1 MRLREKLKTRLY
13 EKDFVTKK
21 AWWGEGETILTNE
34 TIKAKPIIV
43 RKALAIEHVMK
54 NMPIELMEYELIVGN
69 PTMSSIGFGKIF
81 PEFALPEEEE
91 EAKKY
96 GFSSMST
103 FGHVP
108 IRYDRVV
115 EQGLSGVRKDVLYYQ
130 KQMRETDFSQEK
142 EDFYQS
148 LLICLDAI
156 KLLADRY
163 VCLLED
169 AAHLESDT
177 QRKEELLEMAKVCR
191 NVPENPARSFHE
203 ALQSTYFIYTVFQS
217 CAEWIPIGRPDQY
230 LYPYYEKDINEG
242 TLTKEKAEDLVASW
256 LVKFNERVHLY
267 PEQWEAHHR
276 CIEDDQ
282 YNGLIPGMPRGWG
295 NEEDFFYG
303 TSSNNWLTNM
313 ILGGVKPDGTDGTN
327 ELTYILF
334 YECAYL
340 EVVTPVVSI
349 RAGKDTPDKLLRMYA
364 DIVRSGLSEPAI
376 YNDEAFVD
384 GLIKLGVSPEDAR
397 DYSNDGCWE
406 VVIPGR
412 TNLRFSHIYILQLME
427 YLFQD
432 GNSLIRNRKECND
445 VPDLD
450 SYKTYDDFFNA
461 LLNLL
466 RREVEQDVQLRIHSI
481 AHRAKI
487 APDPLMSL
495 FTDDCIKLG
504 KEYSI
509 GGARYS
515 IHGLLLTGVSNTVD
529 SLASIKKLVFEEGKY
544 TLREF
549 AEAMRTNYAG
559 KEIMRQEVLNR
570 VPKFGNDQPYVDNIA
585 SELLGKFSD
594 IIDEVSNKYKSEKQY
609 LVAGIGTFQFAL
621 KFGNM
626 IGASA
631 DGRLAQETLAS
642 NYSPFHGVDVSGPT
656 ASIRS
661 ITTPNLLPYVMGSP
675 LDLEINPNEI
685 IGEEGLNRMVGLI
698 KAFKEL
704 GGLMLT
710 LTGVS
715 KEKLLDA
722 QKNPEKYRSLRV
734 RLGGFSAY
742 FTMLTKEMQDSII
755 QRTSHTF

>member
-1 MRLREKLKTRLY
+1 M
-13 EKDFVTKK
+13 
-21 AWWGEGETILTNE
+21 
-34 TIKAKPIIV
+34 
-43 RKALAIEHVMK
+43 
-54 NMPIELMEYELIVGN
+54 
-69 PTMSSIGFGKIF
+69 
-81 PEFALPEEEE
+81 
-91 EAKKY
+91 
-96 GFSSMST
+96 
-103 FGHVP
+103 
-108 IRYDRVV
+108 
-115 EQGLSGVRKDVLYYQ
+115 
-130 KQMRETDFSQEK
+130 
-142 EDFYQS
+142 
-148 LLICLDAI
+148 
-156 KLLADRY
+156 
-163 VCLLED
+163 VC
-169 AAHLESDT
+169 
-177 QRKEELLEMAKVCR
+177 
-191 NVPENPARSFHE
+191 
-203 ALQSTYFIYTVFQS
+203 
-217 CAEWIPIGRPDQY
+217 
-230 LYPYYEKDINEG
+230 
-242 TLTKEKAEDLVASW
+242 
-256 LVKFNERVHLY
+256 
-267 PEQWEAHHR
+267 
-276 CIEDDQ
+276 
-282 YNGLIPGMPRGWG
+282 
-295 NEEDFFYG
+295 
-303 TSSNNWLTNM
+303 
-313 ILGGVKPDGTDGTN
+313 
-327 ELTYILF
+327 
-334 YECAYL
+334 
-340 EVVTPVVSI
+340 
-349 RAGKDTPDKLLRMYA
+349 TPDR
-364 DIVRSGLSEPAI
+364 
-376 YNDEAFVD
+376 
-384 GLIKLGVSPEDAR
+384 
-397 DYSNDGCWE
+397 
-406 VVIPGR
+406 
-412 TNLRFSHIYILQLME
+412 
-427 YLFQD
+427 
-432 GNSLIRNRKECND
+432 
-445 VPDLD
+445 
-450 SYKTYDDFFNA
+450 TYDDFFNA

-661 ITTPNLLPYVMGSP
+661 ITTPNLLPYVMGAP

>member
-1 MRLREKLKTRLY
+1 MKLSYHQVCTLDKTNLLQ
-13 EKDFVTKK
+13 DV
-21 AWWGEGETILTNE
+21 L
-34 TIKAKPIIV
+34 
-43 RKALAIEHVMK
+43 LAE
-54 NMPIELMEYELIVGN
+54 
-69 PTMSSIGFGKIF
+69 
-81 PEFALPEEEE
+81 
-91 EAKKY
+91 KY
-96 GFSSMST
+96 GFCYMELIAVKLHEYLENHSEEDLCKLFSEHKIKVQAINGFEIYEGFMCENDDLQK
-103 FGHVP
+103 
-108 IRYDRVV
+108 REALLKEV
-115 EQGLSGVRKDVLYYQ
+115 EFNCRIGQKIGAKALVINMPKNSFESGKPY
-130 KQMRETDFSQEK
+130 EK
-142 EDFYQS
+142 E
-148 LLICLDAI
+148 
-156 KLLADRY
+156 
-163 VCLLED
+163 
-169 AAHLESDT
+169 
-177 QRKEELLEMAKVCR
+177 
-191 NVPENPARSFHE
+191 
-203 ALQSTYFIYTVFQS
+203 
-217 CAEWIPIGRPDQY
+217 
-230 LYPYYEKDINEG
+230 
-242 TLTKEKAEDLVASW
+242 
-256 LVKFNERVHLY
+256 
-267 PEQWEAHHR
+267 PEQ
-276 CIEDDQ
+276 I
-282 YNGLIPGMPRGWG
+282 LIDSTAIL
-295 NEEDFFYG
+295 NCLCELAQKYG
-303 TSSNNWLTNM
+303 
-313 ILGGVKPDGTDGTN
+313 IGIGV
-327 ELTYILF
+327 
-334 YECAYL
+334 
-340 EVVTPVVSI
+340 EVIGSKRSSI
-349 RAGKDTPDKLLRMYA
+349 RT
-364 DIVRSGLSEPAI
+364 VRQ
-376 YNDEAFVD
+376 V
-384 GLIKLGVSPEDAR
+384 
-397 DYSNDGCWE
+397 
-406 VVIPGR
+406 
-412 TNLRFSHIYILQLME
+412 
-427 YLFQD
+427 
-432 GNSLIRNRKECND
+432 NSLFKTVNYPNLGY
-445 VPDLD
+445 VLD
-450 SYKTYDDFFNA
+450 PYNLFTYDDFFNA

-661 ITTPNLLPYVMGSP
+661 ITTPNLLPYVMGAP